1 MLGKMDD
8 EDCFGFHS
16 EYYVAPDWRK
26 DANITDMPQGPSWK
40 YTQKGYACY
49 SKYQNDIYFIAIAG
63 SYNIGEQGVYVVKSN
78 VRQKTSSVVRLATQ
92 KVFDSNTYIAVNR
105 QGYFLYDTKEV
116 TLFGFDGREISTHK
130 FGQVP
135 KRGMPIHVECIY
147 IYDDKVIY
155 SETKQAAMST
165 RIYSVNMLTGE
176 KTLVWGAQKGDFGF
190 DEYLRESYRREWG
203 TELPF
208 SQAPSNIENISCRF
222 LYANER
228 RVVAGYTRSAGN
240 EISYIVHID
249 LAAGQW
255 DVLDCFARP
264 SWKAKINEDSLPSWD
279 ARRIFSF
286 HMLDDSM
293 WVKTDDKDIR
303 LVHTEIQRVA
313 QLRGKYSLSWKLCAV
328 GFNDS
333 RYYYFDGKFTCVPAG
348 FEVYRLKQDGEKKKI
363 SSQYY
368 HNLKLLFWCFDDI
381 YLIPNEQ
388 HSHRFQN
395 IANGSVEY
403 ELDRRGI
410 EELLQNT
417 EQPEPKAK
425 AESRK
430 ADEGQPSGSVTAD
443 MRHNLID
450 CGPEDAE
457 DTSDVEP
464 DAAPPV
470 GGSAPHSAGDIQSMM
485 AKAAAL
491 VHQAVK
497 EDQSGH
503 SFTED
508 EIQELVMTAFQS
520 ITEVSDERT
529 ASPAAPAPRKA
540 ASGSIVGNHRLT
552 LAEFRQNAPSMT
564 GFREQL
570 LAYRKSLPNNWDYN
584 AFVGI
589 LLGVGGPKHGDA
601 ACMNFAIGQG
611 DNGNNT
617 KKTLEARGLM
627 SVFTKYR
634 GKKIDGTILLSDVE
648 DEIIAIVPEYAPIR
662 QKLHEITKG

>member
-1 MLGKMDD
+1 MRVPRFDPMLGKMDD

-78 VRQKTSSVVRLATQ
+78 VRQKTSSAVRLATQ

-222 LYANER
+222 LYANEH

-303 LVHTEIQRVA
+303 LVHTEIQGVA
-313 QLRGKYSLSWKLCAV
+313 QLRGKYSVSWKLCAV

-333 RYYYFDGKFTCVPAG
+333 RYYYFDSEFTCVPAG

-381 YLIPNEQ
+381 CLIPNEQ

-403 ELDRRGI
+403 ELARREI

-417 EQPEPKAK
+417 EQTKPKVK
-425 AESRK
+425 AENRK
-430 ADEGQPSGSVTAD
+430 ADESQP
-443 MRHNLID
+443 
-450 CGPEDAE
+450 
-457 DTSDVEP
+457 
-464 DAAPPV
+464 
-470 GGSAPHSAGDIQSMM
+470 
-485 AKAAAL
+485 
-491 VHQAVK
+491 
-497 EDQSGH
+497 
-503 SFTED
+503 F
-508 EIQELVMTAFQS
+508 
-520 ITEVSDERT
+520 
-529 ASPAAPAPRKA
+529 
-540 ASGSIVGNHRLT
+540 GSIAGERRLS